1 MTLAVDKLAWQSADR
16 PAVRHVA
23 IIMDGNGRWAAERGL
38 PRAEGHRQGVES
50 VRRTVEAA
58 LDLGITHLTLFSF
71 SSENWSRPKQEIS
84 DLFGLLRRFIRRD
97 LADLHKNG
105 VKIRVIGT
113 RSGLDA
119 DLLRMLDDA
128 VELTKDNV
136 ALNLT
141 IAFNYG
147 ARDEIA
153 RAARHIAEDVAKG
166 SLAPAEVTEER
177 LRVLS
182 RHGRCSRPRP
192 LDPHE
197 RRASPVELPALAAC
211 LCRVRVHRCVLA
223 GLLARAAGSGDR
235 RISAAQPA
243 LRRHLREIHRVTR
256 VKSVSDNGR
265 EGEARRKPE
274 LAIRLASA
282 VVLAA
287 LAIGAT
293 LYQPWTFLILVMVG
307 SLTRRLGM
315 GATDPRQ
322 WL

>member
-1 MTLAVDKLAWQSADR
+1 LGKTRENVLAPNPEQPNVTLAVDKLAWQSADR

-71 SSENWSRPKQEIS
+71 SSENWSRPKHEIN

-113 RSGLDA
+113 RAGLER
-119 DLLRMLDDA
+119 DLLRLIDDA
-128 VELTKDNV
+128 IELTKENT

-153 RAARHIAEDVAKG
+153 RAARCIAEDVAKG
-166 SLAPAEVTEER
+166 VLAPAEVTQER
-177 LRVLS
+177 FATYLDTADLPDPDLLIRTSGELRLS
-182 RHGRCSRPRP
+182 NFLLWQVAYSEFVFVDCYWPDFSREQ
-192 LDPHE
+192 LE
-197 RRASPVELPALAAC
+197 
-211 LCRVRVHRCVLA
+211 
-223 GLLARAAGSGDR
+223 
-235 RISAAQPA
+235 
-243 LRRHLREIHRVTR
+243 
-256 VKSVSDNGR
+256 
-265 EGEARRKPE
+265 
-274 LAIRLASA
+274 
-282 VVLAA
+282 AA
-287 LAIGAT
+287 LAE
-293 LYQPWTFLILVMVG
+293 YQ
-307 SLTRRLGM
+307 RRNRRFG
-315 GATDPRQ
+315 GTSARSTA
-322 WL
+322 